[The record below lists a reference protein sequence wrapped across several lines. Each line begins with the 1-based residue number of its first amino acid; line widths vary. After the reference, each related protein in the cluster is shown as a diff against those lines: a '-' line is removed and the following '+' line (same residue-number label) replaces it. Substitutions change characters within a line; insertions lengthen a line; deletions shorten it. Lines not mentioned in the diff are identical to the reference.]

1 MERGNNKMKI
11 VHINE
16 SSFNRVLTEDEEKK
30 ELPFQTFYEEV
41 LKFIKGLLN
50 DPIGTKPSEILMDY
64 GLHNGMLRKKLLDYG
79 VITKEEDIREPYD
92 ETDGNQESRYYV
104 KYCVPR
110 ENFKDK
116 LRKLHSNLTSIQEA
130 YHTHKGLMLHNN
142 ELGNDLTMR
151 GQIDTML
158 ASPLTM
164 GVISSEDAPEYVK
177 QATDIY
183 NNKIKK

>member
-1 MERGNNKMKI
+1 MKI

-16 SSFNRVLTEDEEKK
+16 SSFNRVLTEDEENK

-50 DPIGTKPSEILMDY
+50 DPIGTKPSEILRDY

-104 KYCVPR
+104 SYKVPR

-116 LRKLHSNLTSIQEA
+116 LRKLHNSLTAIA
-130 YHTHKGLMLHNN
+130 
-142 ELGNDLTMR
+142 
-151 GQIDTML
+151 
-158 ASPLTM
+158 
-164 GVISSEDAPEYVK
+164 
-177 QATDIY
+177 
-183 NNKIKK
+183 